1 MKGDGGFE
9 WVETASETTY
19 DLGERLDNR
28 TVPAGTNLLVVGPP
42 MAGTRRFGMELLA
55 AGDEDRP
62 IIVTNRESARTIRS
76 DHADCLDGPVGV
88 IDCVTKQGGE
98 PRLDS
103 PSVRYAASPDDLTG
117 IGMELTDVLTEGPDG
132 TSGGKRVL
140 FDSVSTLLMYSD
152 IERTSRFLDVVTARI
167 EEQDAIG
174 LFALN
179 SLAHDDEVYERLCR
193 LFDGAVRLNDDGVAD
208 AKLPEA

>member
-9 WVETASETTY
+9 WVETASEATY

-55 AGDEDRP
+55 AGAEDRP

-117 IGMELTDVLTEGPDG
+117 VGMELTDLLAEGPDG
-132 TSGGKRVL
+132 TSGGERVL

-193 LFDGAVRLNDDGVAD
+193 LFDGVVRLNDGGVAD

>member
-1 MKGDGGFE
+1 MKGAGGFE

-98 PRLDS
+98 PQLDS

>member
-1 MKGDGGFE
+1 MNGDGGFE
-9 WVETASETTY
+9 WVGAASETAY
-19 DLGERLDNR
+19 NLGEELDNR

-42 MAGTRRFGMELLA
+42 MAGTRRFGIELLA
-55 AGDEDRP
+55 AGAEDRP

-103 PSVRYAASPDDLTG
+103 PSIRYAASPDDLTG
-117 IGMELTDVLTEGPDG
+117 VGMELTDLLAGNPDG
-132 TSGGKRVL
+132 KSGGDRVL
-140 FDSVSTLLMYSD
+140 FDSVSTLLMYSGA
-152 IERTSRFLDVVTARI
+152 ERTARFLDVVTARI

-179 SLAHDDEVYERLCR
+179 SLAHEDAVYERLCR
-193 LFDGAVRLNDDGVAD
+193 LFDGVVRLDDGGVVD
-208 AKLPEA
+208 AELPES

>member
-9 WVETASETTY
+9 WVETVSETTY

-174 LFALN
+174 LFVLN

-193 LFDGAVRLNDDGVAD
+193 LFDGVVRLNDGGVAD

>member
-9 WVETASETTY
+9 WVGAASKTSY
-19 DLGERLDNR
+19 DLGEELDNR

-55 AGDEDRP
+55 AEHEDRP

-103 PSVRYAASPDDLTG
+103 PSVRYVASPDDLTG
-117 IGMELTDVLTEGPDG
+117 VGMQLTDLLAGSPDG
-132 TSGGKRVL
+132 TSGGERVL

-152 IERTSRFLDVVTARI
+152 VERTTRFLDVVTARI

-179 SLAHDDEVYERLCR
+179 SLAHEDEAYERLCR
-193 LFDGAVRLNDDGVAD
+193 LFDGVVRLDDRGVAD
-208 AKLPEA
+208 VKLPEA

>member
-9 WVETASETTY
+9 WAETASETTY

-174 LFALN
+174 LFVLN
-179 SLAHDDEVYERLCR
+179 SLAHEDAVYERLCR
-193 LFDGAVRLNDDGVAD
+193 LFDGVVRLDDGGVVD
-208 AKLPEA
+208 AELPES

>member
-9 WVETASETTY
+9 WVGAASETCY
-19 DLGERLDNR
+19 NLGEELDNR

-55 AGDEDRP
+55 AGAEDRP
-62 IIVTNRESARTIRS
+62 IIVTNRESARTIRN

-88 IDCVTKQGGE
+88 IDCVTKQGSE

-103 PSVRYAASPDDLTG
+103 PSIRYVASPDDLTG
-117 IGMELTDVLTEGPDG
+117 AGMQLTDLLAGSSDG
-132 TSGGKRVL
+132 TSGGERVL
-140 FDSVSTLLMYSD
+140 VDSVSTLLMYSD
-152 IERTSRFLDVVTARI
+152 IERTARFLDVVTARI

-179 SLAHDDEVYERLCR
+179 SLAHEDEVYERLCR
-193 LFDGAVRLNDDGVAD
+193 LFDGVVRLDDHGVAD
-208 AKLPEA
+208 VKLPEA

>member
-9 WVETASETTY
+9 WAETASETTY

-174 LFALN
+174 LFVLN

-193 LFDGAVRLNDDGVAD
+193 LFDGVVRLNDGGVAD